1 MADNENQRVTRLER
15 EVSRLTEEMNSFRD
29 KCRNGFYVF
38 ETKQSLQNFEENLA
52 LYLYPRDRIFG
63 RTEIFPRLMTW
74 LNIRRDTPHRLDAKD
89 RWLQVKREAHW
100 NPCHENV
107 LTKLRNLLPDV
118 SQPVA
123 LWHPVSFHEEERR
136 CIADLDRL
144 GQRLTELI
152 EEEENE
158 REQIEAL

>member
-1 MADNENQRVTRLER
+1 
-15 EVSRLTEEMNSFRD
+15 MNSFRD

-38 ETKQSLQNFEENLA
+38 ETKHSLQNFEENLA

-74 LNIRRDTPHRLDAKD
+74 LNIRRDTPHRLDAND

-100 NPCHENV
+100 NPCHEHV

-123 LWHPVSFHEEERR
+123 LWHPVSFNEEERR

-152 EEEENE
+152 EEEE
-158 REQIEAL
+158 